1 MKKVFIILLSLGILF
16 SSTSLVFSKESPNN
30 SISFTLNYSS
40 PLIKQSLT
48 NNEVEIVHES
58 CESSFLKPG
67 YYIIPKDIKTLYFPK
82 GTIINNIDVVPTRTS
97 NRIIDQSLPICPQPI
112 ALNMQSQPTNS
123 NETIVPL
130 TIDTWYDYRVGTG
143 IEDGER
149 QVILSIDIY
158 PNRYN
163 PDKKS
168 VITAEEIEV
177 TIDYTP
183 SEQTL
188 SDETFNLVIITPD
201 EFADSLQ
208 DLVDHKNSNDMLTK
222 LVSLEEIYNGN
233 YFPNQ
238 GNDEQEQ
245 IKYFIKN
252 AIESWN
258 IESVLLVGSA
268 EKMPVRETHIQV
280 SANDKEIF
288 VSDLY
293 YADIYNN
300 TDGFSSWDTNN
311 NGIYAEFNWEG
322 ETDEMDLYPDVYLG
336 RLACTDQNEVNT
348 VVNKIISYEN
358 NEAYKQDWF
367 SDLIVIGGDSFPG
380 DNNQILE
387 GEYVND
393 EVIRIMDGFLPSRL
407 WASNGIL
414 GGASPSGVSAISNR
428 INEGAGFIDFS
439 GHGNTNVWAT
449 HPHEN
454 SNVWL
459 PTPFGGYL
467 STHIK
472 NLENANKLPIVV
484 TGACSVGKFNKDD
497 DCFSWSI
504 VASENGGGIAS
515 FGSTGLGYAYTGE
528 SVTYGLIEKLAVDMF
543 RSYQNKVQ
551 TFGEMW
557 SWGLHRN
564 IGRRMDAFDHK
575 TVMEWQPFGDPT
587 LKISADS
594 EKPEK
599 PIVNGPTS
607 GKSEREYQYEA
618 TSTNP
623 ESSELYYAFS
633 WGDGTYSEWL
643 GPFSSGET
651 VTATHTWEEQGEYE
665 VKVAVKN
672 EDGKHSDWSD
682 PLPIS
687 MPLHYEPHYP
697 ILFKIGNWF
706 TERFNISIF
715 QFSYFLSIK

>member
-1 MKKVFIILLSLGILF
+1 MKKIFIILLTLGILL
-16 SSTSLVFSKESPNN
+16 SSTTLVFSKETPNEQ
-30 SISFTLNYSS
+30 SLTFTLTYPS
-40 PLIKQSLT
+40 PIIKQSM
-48 NNEVEIVHES
+48 NKNEIELVHQN

-67 YYIIPKDIKTLYFPK
+67 YYSIPKDIEILYFPK
-82 GTIINNIDVVPTRTS
+82 GTTINNVEIIPIKTS
-97 NRIIDQSLPICPQPI
+97 TKTIDQPLPICPQPI
-112 ALNMQSQPTNS
+112 PLNMQPQSENS
-123 NETIVPL
+123 NIISNPK

-143 IEDGER
+143 IEQGES
-149 QVILSIDIY
+149 QVILSIDIF
-158 PNRYN
+158 PNRYDPN
-163 PDKKS
+163 KETI
-168 VITAEEIEV
+168 ITAKELIV
-177 TIDYTP
+177 TINYTP
-183 SEQTL
+183 APQTV
-188 SDETFNLVIITPD
+188 SDETYNLIIICPD

-208 DLVDHKNSNDMLTK
+208 ELVDHKNTNGISTK
-222 LVSLEEIYNGN
+222 LISLEEIYDGT
-233 YFPNQ
+233 YFSNQ

-258 IESVLLVGSA
+258 IESVLLVGGA
-268 EKMPVRETHIQV
+268 EKMPVRETHIQA
-280 SANDKEIF
+280 SASDREIF

-311 NGIYAEFNWEG
+311 NGIYAEFNWDG

-348 VVNKIISYEN
+348 VVNKIIFYEN

-367 SDLIVIGGDSFPG
+367 SNLIVIGGDSFPG

-387 GEYVND
+387 GEYVNE
-393 EVIRIMDGFLPSRL
+393 EVIRIMDGFLPTRL
-407 WASNGIL
+407 WASNGVL
-414 GGASPSGVSAISNR
+414 GGASPSGISAISNR
-428 INEGAGFIDFS
+428 INEGSGFIDFS

-472 NLENANKLPIVV
+472 NLENEDKLPIVV

-557 SWGLHRN
+557 SWGLSRN

-575 TVMEWQPFGDPT
+575 TVLEWQPFGDPT
-587 LKISADS
+587 LKIAADS

-623 ESSELYYAFS
+623 DSTELYYVFS
-633 WGDGTYSEWL
+633 WGDGTYSDWL
-643 GPFSSGET
+643 GPYSSAET
-651 VTATHTWEEQGEYE
+651 VTATHVWNERGEYDI
-665 VKVAVKN
+665 KVAVKN
-672 EDGKHSDWSD
+672 EEGKHSDWSD

-687 MPLHYEPHYP
+687 MPLTYELHFP
-697 ILFKIGNWF
+697 ILFKIGNWLN
-706 TERFNISIF
+706 EWFNFFPF
-715 QFSYFLSIK
+715 QSSYFL